1 MALFVLILAIV
12 LLLAIVVFSPAIGEN
27 SIQVKK
33 GRGIYFTFLYTITAV
48 RGKIV
53 IKSVTLNRG
62 NSNID
67 RWILINGN
75 LIFQDR
81 VEAHNPFPI
90 TLKFGQTAAFQS
102 GCDAIE
108 IKVKRTSGR
117 KHWFGLSALSG
128 HRSLARHEISQNPF
142 VWIALDDVYQQRKG
156 TAAFRRAC
164 LETGMGGS
172 FLCVPAQLWLASSAA
187 RRRSVERCGGFAS
200 GPDVLALPMTIL

>member
-1 MALFVLILAIV
+1 MMALFVLLLAIV
-12 LLLAIVVFSPAIGEN
+12 LLLTIIVFSPAIGGN
-27 SIQVKK
+27 SIQVRK
-33 GRGIYFTFLYTITAV
+33 GRCIYFTFVYTITAV

-90 TLKFGQTAAFQS
+90 TLKLGQTAAFQS

-108 IKVKRTSGR
+108 IEVETNIGPQTLV
-117 KHWFGLSALSG
+117 WPQCIIGTQ
-128 HRSLARHEISQNPF
+128 IS
-142 VWIALDDVYQQRKG
+142 D
-156 TAAFRRAC
+156 TA
-164 LETGMGGS
+164 
-172 FLCVPAQLWLASSAA
+172 
-187 RRRSVERCGGFAS
+187 
-200 GPDVLALPMTIL
+200 